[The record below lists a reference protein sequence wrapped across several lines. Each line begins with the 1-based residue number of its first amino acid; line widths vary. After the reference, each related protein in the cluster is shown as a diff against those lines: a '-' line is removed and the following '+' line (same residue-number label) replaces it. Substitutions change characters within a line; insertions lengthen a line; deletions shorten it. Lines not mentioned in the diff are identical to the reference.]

1 MYRILRSRLLHFLVL
16 GGLIFAFAPASTVT
30 GRISLQRRY
39 LDALEVAEANKE
51 QVGHLSPARAAE
63 VDQRAMEDEVL
74 VREAQ
79 RLGLDRDDL
88 LIRQHLIQKML
99 LLAEDLGG
107 ATRTPTDADLRAFF
121 AENAARWAQ
130 PGSTHFIHVFAQ
142 SSEALGALALDDA
155 ATAPPDVGEPFAL
168 SRDVRKADPEL
179 AAALGAP
186 FATAVEAMVPG
197 RWSAPVQSTY
207 GWHRVKVLERLA
219 PHPATFEEVRGK
231 LPLEYAVER
240 RQAAVKAFLGRAVQ
254 RYRIDVD
261 GKAVPAFAPAGR
273 LGARAEPSAED

>member
-1 MYRILRSRLLHFLVL
+1 MLRVLRSRVLHFLVL
-16 GGLIFAFAPASTVT
+16 GGLIFALAPASTAS

-39 LDALEVAEANKE
+39 LDALEAAEANKE
-51 QVGHLSPARAAE
+51 QVGHLSPTRAAE

-74 VREAQ
+74 FREAQ

-88 LIRQHLIQKML
+88 LLRQHLIQKML

-107 ATRTPTDADLRAFF
+107 AMRTPTDVDLRAFF
-121 AENAARWAQ
+121 DETAARWAQ

-142 SSEALGALALDDA
+142 SPDALDALTLDDA
-155 ATAPPDVGEPFAL
+155 ATAPPDLGEAFAL
-168 SRDVRKADPEL
+168 PRDVRKTDPEL

-186 FATAVEAMVPG
+186 FAQAVAALAPG
-197 RWSAPVQSTY
+197 GWSAPVQSTY
-207 GWHRVKVLERLA
+207 GWHRVKVLERVA
-219 PHPATFEEVRGK
+219 PHPATFEEVRGR

-254 RYRIDVD
+254 RYRIDID
-261 GKAVPAFAPAGR
+261 GTPVPAFTPGGR
-273 LGARAEPSAED
+273 LGARSEPSAED